1 MVQYYVK
8 INKAIIVHLNDMHLV
23 VLVFKLSITTNIRRK
38 NSKRKNFLLFY
49 VKYLCSHFY
58 DLQTIEQFK
67 PQKLEVF
74 QDHFLYKTI
83 YIFASVMFH
92 GMRWSRFLYLS
103 QIYRLQGHQT

>member
-1 MVQYYVK
+1 MYWFSNCLLQQTSEGKIVK
-8 INKAIIVHLNDMHLV
+8 EKT
-23 VLVFKLSITTNIRRK
+23 FY
-38 NSKRKNFLLFY
+38 FLRQISMLT
-49 VKYLCSHFY
+49 FY
-58 DLQTIEQFK
+58 DLQTNEQFK